1 MNVNSVKKLIKTGY
15 TYAAYHR
22 GAKRGEPQSFVR
34 TDKRVVSY
42 GGVRRVR
49 NVYKHPVTG
58 EEYIFSD
65 GYFIRVEQ

>member
-1 MNVNSVKKLIKTGY
+1 MKELVKTGY

-22 GAKRGEPQSFVR
+22 GAHRGEPQNFVR
-34 TDKRVVSY
+34 VDKRLVAC

-49 NVYKHPVTG
+49 NVYKHPTTG